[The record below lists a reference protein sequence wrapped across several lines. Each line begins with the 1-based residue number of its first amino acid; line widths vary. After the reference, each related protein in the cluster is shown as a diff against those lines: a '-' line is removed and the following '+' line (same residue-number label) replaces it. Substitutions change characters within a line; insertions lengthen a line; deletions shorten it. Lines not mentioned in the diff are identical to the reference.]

1 MILHTIKNHIQQKTR
16 GKKEK
21 EDVQNDGICLCNK
34 LFCVMSLA
42 FLDVAEQSVC

>member
-21 EDVQNDGICLCNK
+21 EDVQNDGICNK
-34 LFCVMSLA
+34 LLCVMSLA